1 MCFLRVTMPKKN
13 SDLDEK
19 QETQRDFK
27 EVISLMEQLLSSL
40 KSISS
45 SKISKKIFGQD
56 HLSLEY
62 IAHENEIMFYVA
74 CPIEYKDL
82 MEKQING
89 FYSDAVIEET
99 PEVNIFKNRKY
110 YSGAYLAMKKAFY
123 YPIKTYQKL
132 ESDPINTITNAFSK
146 LQEDESAAIQ
156 ILIKPTDDDWQN
168 ECSSVSSQ
176 MMEGKKV

>member
-110 YSGAYLAMKKAFY
+110 YSGAYLAM
-123 YPIKTYQKL
+123 
-132 ESDPINTITNAFSK
+132 
-146 LQEDESAAIQ
+146 
-156 ILIKPTDDDWQN
+156 
-168 ECSSVSSQ
+168 
-176 MMEGKKV
+176 